1 MKLYLDAL
9 HLLEQASDKVEKAG
23 DTLVVAHLALP
34 ISLLREKIAE
44 KGVRPDVG

>member
-9 HLLEQASDKVEKAG
+9 RLLEQASEKVEQAG

-34 ISLLREKIAE
+34 ISLLREKLGE
-44 KGVRPDVG
+44 KAVRQELG